1 MLKINFKTVKMLS
14 TCLLRSVAARWGHKK
29 VVLFPGINQGKF
41 FLSFTRLHSHMF
53 IIIYIYFLK
62 KQKNKKKRTRT
73 QTKTKETKEEKRIS
87 PENRLEKIICGRPR
101 EDFSCHPHF
110 QKQEYF
116 FWPGEV
122 FLNFSFLQ
130 KYLRRRKCQ
139 AEIP

>member
-1 MLKINFKTVKMLS
+1 MCI
-14 TCLLRSVAARWGHKK
+14 R
-29 VVLFPGINQGKF
+29 
-41 FLSFTRLHSHMF
+41 
-53 IIIYIYFLK
+53 IYISK
-62 KQKNKKKRTRT
+62 TNTQTNKNKNK
-73 QTKTKETKEEKRIS
+73 TKAKETKEEKRIS
-87 PENRLEKIICGRPR
+87 PENRLEKIICGRPG
-101 EDFSCHPHF
+101 EDFSCHKHF

>member
-1 MLKINFKTVKMLS
+1 MNNWNTISLWVKNKFQNRKNVFHLQKS
-14 TCLLRSVAARWGHKK
+14 SLISWNQPGEDCFCHSSARIVAC
-29 VVLFPGINQGKF
+29 V
-41 FLSFTRLHSHMF
+41 SE
-53 IIIYIYFLK
+53 YIFLK
-62 KQKNKKKRTRT
+62 QTHKQTKTRT
-73 QTKTKETKEEKRIS
+73 QTKAKETKEEKRIS
-87 PENRLEKIICGRPR
+87 PENRLEKIICGRPG
-101 EDFSCHPHF
+101 EDFSCHKHF